1 MQTILELDGLVFD
14 IGDAL
19 HKAHAT
25 AVAELG
31 WSKLDPATFRRL
43 LRTKGPAADFLRG
56 APHKKAE
63 AYAER
68 FSELARSAE
77 ILGTAPLRDGLGDA
91 LRRLRREGAVIGVT
105 AGEALGSW
113 RPALEGARW
122 GGDFSELLPLSTDP
136 RRRPVELKALAAG
149 DRRTLVVAA
158 TEVLCR
164 SSDAAGCVCAGIPV
178 ADATG
183 PRLQRAGADLIVGG
197 LEELAEM
204 VGRGASE
211 LVRAGLPPVGGER

>member
-14 IGDAL
+14 ITQAL
-19 HKAHAT
+19 YQAHAT
-25 AVAELG
+25 AAGELG

-43 LRTKGPAADFLRG
+43 LRTKGAAADFLRG
-56 APHKKAE
+56 APNKKAE

-68 FSELARSAE
+68 FAELARSGE
-77 ILGTAPLRDGLGDA
+77 ILGSAPVRDGLGDA

-105 AGEALGSW
+105 ASEALDQW
-113 RPALEGARW
+113 RASFEAAPFA
-122 GGDFSELLPLSTDP
+122 GDFSEFLPLAPDP

-149 DRRTLVVAA
+149 DRRTVVAAA

-164 SSDAAGCVCAGIPV
+164 SADAAGCLCVGIPL

-197 LEELAEM
+197 LDELAEM
-204 VGRGASE
+204 VGKGAPE
-211 LVRAGLPPVGGER
+211 LVRAGLPPVAGG